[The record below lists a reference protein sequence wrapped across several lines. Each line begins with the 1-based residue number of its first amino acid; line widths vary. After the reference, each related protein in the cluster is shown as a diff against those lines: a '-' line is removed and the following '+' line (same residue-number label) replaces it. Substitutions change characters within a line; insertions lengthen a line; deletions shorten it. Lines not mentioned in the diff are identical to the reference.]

1 MSQPEITV
9 FHHNFSLPYIT
20 DYIVPQAGGRVIK
33 LSSFAEV
40 HDLLLHKGS
49 KSLDIYG
56 AIFGH
61 RENIEIVRPFWFI
74 SIERM
79 FWNNKGE
86 IIELK
91 PQLLRSD
98 SSGIL
103 NSTCCQLFQCEN
115 LDLLLTVNLIR
126 DTGEIS
132 GHVIINARDPDTG
145 KIYKPDLDD
154 FGVIL
159 KVTNTL

>member
-1 MSQPEITV
+1 MLRSEITL
-9 FHHNFSLPYIT
+9 FHHNHSLPYIT
-20 DYIVPQAGGRVIK
+20 DYIVPHAGGRIIK

-40 HDLLLHKGS
+40 RDLLLHKGS
-49 KSLDIYG
+49 KSLDIYA

-61 RENIEIVRPFWFI
+61 RENIEIVRPFRFI

-79 FWNNKGE
+79 FWNNKDK
-86 IIELK
+86 IIELN

-115 LDLLLTVNLIR
+115 LDLLLTVDLIR
-126 DTGEIS
+126 DTGEIN
-132 GHVIINARDPDTG
+132 GEVIINARDPDTG
-145 KIYKPDLDD
+145 EIYKPDLDD

-159 KVTNTL
+159 KVSDTL